1 MIRRPPRSTRTDPL
15 FPYTTLFRSQFRVRD
30 RPNQIEPGR
39 IAVIIARPM
48 SINETRRQTELVVEQ
63 AGVEIIFADA
73 LKRQDSAP
81 VVAADF
87 GIGIG
92 EVARDDEAGQSTG
105 QEIDEGLTAD
115 FVTFELRLPHVERK

>member
-1 MIRRPPRSTRTDPL
+1 MRISDWSSDVCSSDLVQIGRGDAGR
-15 FPYTTLFRSQFRVRD
+15 QFRVRD

-73 LKRQDSAP
+73 LKRQASEP

-92 EVARDDEAGQSTG
+92 AVAR
-105 QEIDEGLTAD
+105 AD
-115 FVTFELRLPHVERK
+115 RKSVV